1 MKTFQ
6 TYIAELNTAYTFRV
20 KIAGI
25 EPTGEVFDRIKNA
38 LETYQVESIS
48 KPKRMPIQEH
58 REFPKLGPCE
68 CYMMEV
74 TIKYPTNS
82 SQLRQIISTRAMID
96 PTCLCVYNEDTAAQ
110 EDAVQE
116 RINKQGAVLTEPDM
130 KSEDAPA
137 YGEKLI
143 GSFLKELETRK
154 YEIAGNDKTDGKT
167 VVTTGKTTND
177 IPQNTKSIVKPN
189 TTPRGK

>member
-1 MKTFQ
+1 MKAFG

-20 KIAGI
+20 KIAGV

-38 LETYQVESIS
+38 LDTYQVENIS

-68 CYMMEV
+68 CYIMEV
-74 TIKYPTNS
+74 TVKYPTTPT
-82 SQLRQIISTRAMID
+82 QIRQVIGARAMID
-96 PTCLCVYNEDTAAQ
+96 PSCLCVYNEDTAAQ

-116 RINKQGAVLTEPDM
+116 RIDNQGAVLTEPDM
-130 KSEDAPA
+130 KTDAAPVA
-137 YGEKLI
+137 GQALVS
-143 GSFLKELETRK
+143 SFLKVLESRK
-154 YEIAGNDKTDGKT
+154 YEIAGTEKADGKT
-167 VVTTGKTTND
+167 TD
-177 IPQNTKSIVKPN
+177 SLPQNNNSILKPN

>member
-1 MKTFQ
+1 MKAFQ

-20 KIAGI
+20 KIAGV
-25 EPTGEVFDRIKNA
+25 EPTGDVLDRIKNA
-38 LETYQVESIS
+38 LDTYQVESIS

-68 CYMMEV
+68 CYLIEV
-74 TIKYPTNS
+74 TVKYPTTPV
-82 SQLRQIISTRAMID
+82 QIRQVIGARAMID

-116 RINKQGAVLTEPDM
+116 RIDNQGAVLTEPDM
-130 KSEDAPA
+130 KTEAAPE
-137 YGEKLI
+137 YGEKLV

-154 YEIAGNDKTDGKT
+154 YEIAGTEKAD
-167 VVTTGKTTND
+167 GKTTND

>member
-20 KIAGI
+20 KIAGV
-25 EPTGEVFDRIKNA
+25 EPTGDVLERIKNA
-38 LETYQVESIS
+38 LDTYQVENIS

-68 CYMMEV
+68 CYVMEV
-74 TIKYPTNS
+74 TVKYPTNPT
-82 SQLRQIISTRAMID
+82 QIRQVIGARAMID
-96 PTCLCVYNEDTAAQ
+96 PTCLCVYTEDTAAQ

-116 RINKQGAVLTEPDM
+116 RIDNQGAVLTEPDM
-130 KSEDAPA
+130 KTEAAPE

-143 GSFLKELETRK
+143 SSFLKELSSRT
-154 YEIAGNDKTDGKT
+154 YEFAAKPEGKPE
-167 VVTTGKTTND
+167 TTNQLS
-177 IPQNTKSIVKPN
+177 QNNNSVVKPN

>member
-20 KIAGI
+20 KIAGV

-38 LETYQVESIS
+38 LEAYQVENITT
-48 KPKRMPIQEH
+48 PKRMPIQEH

-68 CYMMEV
+68 CYVMEV
-74 TIKYPTNS
+74 TVKYPTTPVQIR
-82 SQLRQIISTRAMID
+82 QLISTRAMID

-116 RINKQGAVLTEPDM
+116 RIDNQGPVLTEPEM
-130 KSEDAPA
+130 KTDAAPVA
-137 YGEKLI
+137 GQALVD
-143 GSFLKELETRK
+143 SFLKELETRK
-154 YEIAGNDKTDGKT
+154 YEFAAKSEANDKT
-167 VVTTGKTTND
+167 TNEV
-177 IPQNTKSIVKPN
+177 PQNTKSIVKPN

>member
-20 KIAGI
+20 KIAGV
-25 EPTGEVFDRIKNA
+25 EPTSEVLDRIKNA
-38 LETYQVESIS
+38 LDTYQVENIS

-68 CYMMEV
+68 CYVMEV
-74 TIKYPTNS
+74 TVKYPTNPT
-82 SQLRQIISTRAMID
+82 QIRQVIGARAMID
-96 PTCLCVYNEDTAAQ
+96 PSCLCVYNEDTAAQ

-116 RINKQGAVLTEPDM
+116 RIDNQGAVLTEPDM
-130 KSEDAPA
+130 KTEAAPE
-137 YGEKLI
+137 YGDKLVS
-143 GSFLKELETRK
+143 SFLKELSSRT
-154 YEIAGNDKTDGKT
+154 YEFASKPEGKPQ
-167 VVTTGKTTND
+167 TTNQL
-177 IPQNTKSIVKPN
+177 PQNNKSVVKPN

>member
-1 MKTFQ
+1 MKAFQ

-20 KIAGI
+20 KIAGV

-38 LETYQVESIS
+38 LEAYQVENITT
-48 KPKRMPIQEH
+48 PKRMPIQEH

-68 CYMMEV
+68 CYVMEV
-74 TIKYPTNS
+74 TVKYPTTPVQIR
-82 SQLRQIISTRAMID
+82 QLIGTRAMID

-116 RINKQGAVLTEPDM
+116 RINNQGAVLTEPEM
-130 KSEDAPA
+130 KTDAAPVA
-137 YGEKLI
+137 GQALVD
-143 GSFLKELETRK
+143 SFLKELETRK
-154 YEIAGNDKTDGKT
+154 YEFAAKSEANDKT
-167 VVTTGKTTND
+167 TNEV
-177 IPQNTKSIVKPN
+177 PQNTKSIVKPN

>member
-1 MKTFQ
+1 MKAFQ

-20 KIAGI
+20 KIAGV

-38 LETYQVESIS
+38 LDTYQVESIS

-68 CYMMEV
+68 CYIMEV
-74 TIKYPTNS
+74 TVKYPTNPT
-82 SQLRQIISTRAMID
+82 QIRQTIGARAMID

-116 RINKQGAVLTEPDM
+116 RIDNQGAVLTEPEM
-130 KSEDAPA
+130 KTEDKPVA
-137 YGEKLI
+137 GQELVS
-143 GSFLKELETRK
+143 SFLKELESRK
-154 YEIAGNDKTDGKT
+154 YEFAAKSEADGKT
-167 VVTTGKTTND
+167 TD
-177 IPQNTKSIVKPN
+177 SIPQNTKSILKPN

>member
-20 KIAGI
+20 KIAGV
-25 EPTGEVFDRIKNA
+25 EPTGEVFERIKNA
-38 LETYQVESIS
+38 LEAYQIESIS

-68 CYMMEV
+68 CYVMEV
-74 TIKYPTNS
+74 TVKYPTTPV
-82 SQLRQIISTRAMID
+82 QIRQVIGTRAMID

-116 RINKQGAVLTEPDM
+116 RIDNQGAVLTEPEM
-130 KSEDAPA
+130 KTDAAPVA
-137 YGEKLI
+137 GQELVS
-143 GSFLKELETRK
+143 SFLKELETRK
-154 YEIAGNDKTDGKT
+154 YEFAAKSEANDKT
-167 VVTTGKTTND
+167 TNEV
-177 IPQNTKSIVKPN
+177 PQNTKSIVKPN

>member
-20 KIAGI
+20 KIAGV
-25 EPTGEVFDRIKNA
+25 EPTGEVFERIKNA
-38 LETYQVESIS
+38 LDTYQIESIS

-68 CYMMEV
+68 CYVMEV
-74 TIKYPTNS
+74 TVKYPTTPV
-82 SQLRQIISTRAMID
+82 QIRQVIGARAMID

-116 RINKQGAVLTEPDM
+116 RIDNQGAVLTEPEM
-130 KSEDAPA
+130 KTDAAPVA
-137 YGEKLI
+137 GQELVS
-143 GSFLKELETRK
+143 SFLKELETRK
-154 YEIAGNDKTDGKT
+154 YEFAAKSEANDKT
-167 VVTTGKTTND
+167 TNEV
-177 IPQNTKSIVKPN
+177 PQNTKSIVKPN